1 MNETIQ
7 HSLTYKKYVIDDN
20 LRYFKPHSTKIEKTF
35 ADEIFSSLNR
45 DSKYI
50 NPKFFY
56 DKRGSSLFEKICD
69 LPEYYLTRTE
79 IEILKNLKSDLSQF
93 LDDSFRLV
101 ELGSGSS
108 TKTRLILDIFAKIQ
122 SSIEYFPIDISEILT
137 ESSELLQRD
146 YPDLEITG
154 IIDTYEGGL
163 EFIEKYDDKKNL
175 IIFLGSSFGN
185 FTPKE
190 GKIFLQKINS
200 KMKNEDLFLIGLD
213 LVKDKKIL
221 EDAYDDAQGITAQFN
236 LNVLSRIN
244 DELDADFV
252 LNDFKHIA
260 KYNEKDQRVEMY
272 LKSLV
277 NQSIIISKANLS
289 LKLTEGELIHT
300 EHSHKYKISQIK
312 ELMDE
317 TGFNIKQNWLDVNN
331 HYALTLVSKK

>member
-1 MNETIQ
+1 MNETLQ
-7 HSLTYKKYVIDDN
+7 KSLTYKKYVVDDN
-20 LRYFKPHSTKIEKTF
+20 LQYFKPHSTKVEKTF
-35 ADEIFSSLNR
+35 ADEICSSLNGN
-45 DSKYI
+45 SKYI
-50 NPKFFY
+50 DPKFFY
-56 DKRGSSLFEKICD
+56 DKKGSNLFEKICG

-79 IEILKNLKSDLSQF
+79 IEILQNLHSELSKY

-108 TKTRLILDIFAKIQ
+108 MKTRVILDIFNQIQ
-122 SSIEYFPIDISEILT
+122 KTTEYFPIDISEILT
-137 ESSELLQRD
+137 ESSEILQRD
-146 YPDLEITG
+146 YQNLKITG

-200 KMKNEDLFLIGLD
+200 IMKNKDLFLIGLD
-213 LVKDKKIL
+213 LVKNKKIL
-221 EDAYDDAQGITAQFN
+221 EDAYDDSQGITAQFN

-244 DELDADFV
+244 DELDADFI
-252 LNDFKHIA
+252 LNNFKHIA

-277 NQSIIISKANLS
+277 NQSVIISKANLS
-289 LKLTEGELIHT
+289 LQLKQGELIHT
-300 EHSHKYKISQIK
+300 EHSHKYRIPQIK
-312 ELMDE
+312 KLMDE
-317 TGFNIKQNWLDVNN
+317 TDFVIKQTWTDVNK